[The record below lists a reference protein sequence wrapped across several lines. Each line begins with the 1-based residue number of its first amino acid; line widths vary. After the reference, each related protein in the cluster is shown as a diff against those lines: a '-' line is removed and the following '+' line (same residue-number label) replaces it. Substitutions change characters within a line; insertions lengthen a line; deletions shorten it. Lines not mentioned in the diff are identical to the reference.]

1 MFRLSSALVLVLII
15 SLFAAVYSA
24 SCLNDC
30 SQHGFCSSAGTCLCD
45 ESYLAIDCSVQ
56 SAMKPMVFLGGN
68 YTTYWSISND
78 IFYHRIIARTGGSGW
93 AGVLFDAV
101 DFMTGGRGHVVTVPN
116 AFNGTVYDVYAT
128 GKHKPISVS
137 SIVLNAVG
145 FSERNHIDVS
155 YSRPTATSDEH
166 HYSIPT
172 TPGTLTNMSVAWQT
186 TFFDFHQKNAD
197 FTQIDLAKAAMGA
210 AASAPAAAAAASA

>member
-1 MFRLSSALVLVLII
+1 MSRLSSALVLVLVI
-15 SLFAAVYSA
+15 SLFASVHSA

-45 ESYLAIDCSVQ
+45 ESYLAVDCSVQ
-56 SAMKPMVFLGGN
+56 SAMKPLIFLGGN

-78 IFYHRIIARTGGSGW
+78 IFYHRIIARTGGNGW

-101 DFMTGGRGHVVTVPN
+101 YGMTNGSGHVVTVPN

-128 GKHKPISVS
+128 GQHKPISVS

-145 FSERNHIDVS
+145 FSERDRIDVS
-155 YSRPTATSDEH
+155 YSRPTASNDPH
-166 HYSIPT
+166 HFSIPT
-172 TPGTLTNMSVAWQT
+172 VPGTISNVSVAWQT
-186 TFFDFHQKNAD
+186 TFFDFHHDNAD
-197 FTQIDLAKAAMGA
+197 YAQLDLAKVAMGD
-210 AASAPAAAAAASA
+210 AASMSS